1 VLDVFETGLLNSKWR
16 SVNVVHLLP
25 VMLENVV
32 SNYATQ
38 AMTYNEDTVVLA
50 ATVQLAEELDASL
63 RIRWRTAMFW
73 GVGLR

>member
-1 VLDVFETGLLNSKWR
+1 MLDVFETGLLNSKWR

-50 ATVQLAEELDASL
+50 ATVQLAEELDAVSTDTVAHGDVL
-63 RIRWRTAMFW
+63 GCRA
-73 GVGLR
+73 